1 MATSYTTSNQL
12 GTLLRC
18 HEVTKLVG
26 LSRSTIYV
34 LVKDGKFPSPIQV
47 GPRAVRWLASE
58 VDAWIDSRVLISR
71 PLLISASCAAPGT
84 VHTHQPSTQQNHSSH
99 PALKRHSQVVKAQQ
113 GLTTLTEVWS
123 RIAPGWVSSGLAQA
137 CDATRLSWQ
146 EAR

>member
-1 MATSYTTSNQL
+1 MATSYTTPNQL

-26 LSRSTIYV
+26 LSRSTLYV

-71 PLLISASCAAPGT
+71 PLLISASCAAPDV
-84 VHTHQPSTQQNHSSH
+84 VHTHLASNQWNHTSH
-99 PALKRHSQVVKAQQ
+99 PASKRQSQVVKAQQ
-113 GLTTLTEVWS
+113 GLTRLTEVWS
-123 RIAPGWVSSGLAQA
+123 RIASESASSRLAHA

-146 EAR
+146 GAR